1 VVYGIPSLNNLHM
14 AIKLKDINTINYI
27 NFTMKEVNDLTDDIY
42 EAMIDSETIELN
54 KNIDALIKIL
64 NEIKK
69 THKK

>member
-1 VVYGIPSLNNLHM
+1 M

-54 KNIDALIKIL
+54 KNIDALIKIQ

>member
-1 VVYGIPSLNNLHM
+1 MESLPLIITTM
-14 AIKLKDINTINYI
+14 AIELKDINTINYI
-27 NFTMKEVNDLTDDIY
+27 NFTIKEVNDLTDDIY
-42 EAMIDSETIELN
+42 EAMIDSEHIELN

>member
-1 VVYGIPSLNNLHM
+1 M

>member
-1 VVYGIPSLNNLHM
+1 
-14 AIKLKDINTINYI
+14 
-27 NFTMKEVNDLTDDIY
+27 MKEVNDLTDDIY

>member
-1 VVYGIPSLNNLHM
+1 M

-27 NFTMKEVNDLTDDIY
+27 NFTMKEVNNLTDDIY

>member
-1 VVYGIPSLNNLHM
+1 MESLPLIITTM

-42 EAMIDSETIELN
+42 EAMIDSEHVELN

>member
-1 VVYGIPSLNNLHM
+1 M
-14 AIKLKDINTINYI
+14 AIELKDINTINYI
-27 NFTMKEVNDLTDDIY
+27 NFTMKEVNTLTDDIY
-42 EAMIDSETIELN
+42 EAMIDSEYVELN